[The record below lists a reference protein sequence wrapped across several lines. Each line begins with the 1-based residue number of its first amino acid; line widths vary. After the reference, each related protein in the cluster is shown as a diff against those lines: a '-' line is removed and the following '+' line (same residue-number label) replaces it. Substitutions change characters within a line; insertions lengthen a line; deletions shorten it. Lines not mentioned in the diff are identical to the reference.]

1 MMLSHP
7 RKSVQRNAL
16 WRLVVGRLP
25 TVACGAFQRRGAATA
40 ASTITLTS
48 EAETLPYALLA
59 TATYFPALE
68 NKALGN

>member
-16 WRLVVGRLP
+16 WRLVVGRFP
-25 TVACGAFQRRGAATA
+25 RMACVAFQLRGTATA

-68 NKALGN
+68 SKALGN